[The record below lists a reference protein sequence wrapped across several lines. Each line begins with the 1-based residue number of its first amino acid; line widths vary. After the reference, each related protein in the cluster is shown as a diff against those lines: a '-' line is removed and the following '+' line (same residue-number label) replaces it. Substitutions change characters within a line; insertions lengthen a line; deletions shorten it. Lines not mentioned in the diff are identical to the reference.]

1 MGRNLV
7 GSCGLIVAI
16 GFACQPAYGGDRKS
30 PGRVHDE
37 AKEMFVAREAH
48 AVSLRYETPRAT
60 MVRPFEARYSTST
73 DHESTKDNKRGNAAV
88 PASEYKR
95 LTLFHINS
103 KVGDIAVQPVI
114 GQVNGAQLSLGF

>member
-48 AVSLRYETPRAT
+48 AVSLRYETPR
-60 MVRPFEARYSTST
+60 
-73 DHESTKDNKRGNAAV
+73 HESSKDNKRGNAAA
-88 PASEYKR
+88 PASEHKR

-103 KVGDIAVQPVI
+103 KFGDIAVQPVI

>member
-16 GFACQPAYGGDRKS
+16 GLACRPAHAGDRKS
-30 PGRVHDE
+30 PGRVPDE

-48 AVSLRYETPRAT
+48 AVSLRYETPGAT
-60 MVRPFEARYSTST
+60 MVRPFEARSSTST
-73 DHESTKDNKRGNAAV
+73 DHGSSKDNKRGNATA
-88 PASEYKR
+88 PASEHKR

-103 KVGDIAVQPVI
+103 RFGDIAVQPVM

>member
-16 GFACQPAYGGDRKS
+16 GLACQSGYAGDRKS

-37 AKEMFVAREAH
+37 AKEMFAAREAH

-60 MVRPFEARYSTST
+60 IIRPFEARYSTSA
-73 DHESTKDNKRGNAAV
+73 DHGSRKDNKRGNSAA
-88 PASEYKR
+88 PTSEPKR

-103 KVGDIAVQPVI
+103 KFGDIAVQPVM